1 MTDDRFGFELPLLLA
16 GAFRAL
22 VDDLHDRLAERG
34 HPAAR
39 PIHGFALQAL
49 GSGGTTITDLGR
61 RLGVSKQAAAKT
73 VIGLEH
79 LEYVER
85 RRNPHDRRAAL
96 IRRTSRGDEL
106 LALSAEVFEGLRE
119 RWICELGVDRVRG
132 LESDLERISANVKG
146 SKLGDLSGWLR

>member
-1 MTDDRFGFELPLLLA
+1 MGPCCPL
-16 GAFRAL
+16 FISTRHAL
-22 VDDLHDRLAERG
+22 SLVVGPRVGDARVVIV
-34 HPAAR
+34 AR